1 MIKTAISCV
10 LVFALITAFSTA
22 STVDALRTLDMITA
36 HRGSSSTAPENT
48 KSSILRAIQD
58 GAGFAEIDVQMSA
71 DGVVVVYHDQTLKK
85 LGNPTAIDKLDYS
98 EITNSDAGQWFDLIF
113 AGERIPRLED
123 IIEIAKNHIKLNI
136 ELKMYNPK
144 SPLPEVVARLL
155 ESNSFIHSCIVTSF
169 DQKAIK
175 KIKQLNPNI
184 KTGLIVKSQ
193 KQIDL
198 TFLNSD
204 INIISVKSSAVNTK
218 LMKQSEKYNKEVHVW
233 TVNDEKEMSR
243 MIQAGV
249 NSIITDYPEK
259 LIKLMMLNK

>member
-1 MIKTAISCV
+1 MIKTTISCV
-10 LVFALITAFSTA
+10 LVFALITTFNTA

-48 KSSILRAIQD
+48 KSSVLRAIED
-58 GAGFAEIDVQMSA
+58 GAGYAEIDVQMSA

-98 EITNSDAGQWFDLIF
+98 EITNTDAGQWFDLIF

-123 IIEIAKNHIKLNI
+123 IIEIANNHIKLNI

-144 SPLPEVVARLL
+144 SPLPEAVVQ
-155 ESNSFIHSCIVTSF
+155 SNGFINSCIVTSF

-193 KQIDL
+193 KQINL

-204 INIISVKSSAVNTK
+204 INIISVKSSAVDTK
-218 LMKQSEKYNKEVHVW
+218 LMKQSAKYNKEVHVW

-249 NSIITDYPEK
+249 HSIITDYPEK

>member
-1 MIKTAISCV
+1 MLKTAISCV
-10 LVFALITAFSTA
+10 LVFVLITTFSTS

-48 KSSILRAIQD
+48 KSSILRAIED
-58 GAGFAEIDVQMSA
+58 GAGYAEIDVQMSA

-85 LGNPTAIDKLDYS
+85 LGNPTAIDKLAYS
-98 EITNSDAGQWFDLIF
+98 EIANSDAGQWFDLIF

-144 SPLPEVVARLL
+144 SPLPEAVVGLL
-155 ESNSFIHSCIVTSF
+155 ESNGFINSCIVTSF

-175 KIKQLNPNI
+175 KIKKLNPNI
-184 KTGLIVKSQ
+184 KTGLIVRSQ
-193 KQIDL
+193 KQININ
-198 TFLNSD
+198 FLNSD

-218 LMKQSEKYNKEVHVW
+218 LMKQSEKYKKEVHVW

-259 LIKLMMLNK
+259 LINLMMLNK